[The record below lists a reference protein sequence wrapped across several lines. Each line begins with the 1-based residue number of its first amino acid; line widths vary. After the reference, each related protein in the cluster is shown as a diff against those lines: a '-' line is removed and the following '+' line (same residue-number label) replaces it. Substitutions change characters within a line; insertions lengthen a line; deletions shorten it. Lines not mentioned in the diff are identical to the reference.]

1 MKITLKSIQNLTLR
15 QDQREKTFFDDD
27 LPGFGV
33 RVRAGGS
40 KMYVVQYKIG
50 PKHRRLTLG
59 KVGGLDLNKA
69 RTAAK
74 DALAAARLGHD
85 PAGEKIEARQL
96 AAETFGALL
105 PRYLTRQ
112 RAKLKPRS
120 YQETERH
127 LLAHAKAFHELP
139 VKKIDRRT
147 IATRLAEIE
156 EHSGPAASNRVRASL
171 SAYLS
176 WLARE
181 GYIEANPASF
191 TNRAVENGARHHVP
205 SDADLRAI
213 WLALEGDD
221 YGAIVKLLLLTGAR
235 RDEIGGLRWSE
246 VDLDDASITLPPPRV
261 KNKREHL
268 IPLSEPALAIL
279 KAQPRRSAPDGTPR
293 DHIFGRG
300 TARGY
305 QGWSKSKADLDAR
318 IAEANHGREIEP
330 WRLHDFRRS
339 LSTSLHG
346 KRFGV
351 PPHVVEVMLGHVG
364 GHKGGVAGVYNKE
377 IYRDE
382 RKSALERWGVHTME
396 LVTGKWP
403 KAKVVGLRGGRS

>member
-1 MKITLKSIQNLTLR
+1 MKITSKSIQNLTLR
-15 QDQREKTFFDDD
+15 HDQREKTFFDDD

-40 KMYVVQYKIG
+40 MMYVVQYKVG

-59 KVGGLDLNKA
+59 AVGGALDLTKA

-74 DALAAARLGHD
+74 DALAAVRLGRD

-105 PRYLTRQ
+105 PRFLARQ

-127 LLAHAKAFHELP
+127 LLAHGKAFHGLP

-181 GYIEANPASF
+181 GYVDANPVGF
-191 TNRAVENGARHHVP
+191 TNRAVENGARNHVP
-205 SDADLRAI
+205 SDADLRTI
-213 WLALEGDD
+213 WLALGDD
-221 YGAIVKLLLLTGAR
+221 EYGVILKLVMLTGAR
-235 RDEIGGLRWSE
+235 RDEIGDLRWSE
-246 VDLDDASITLPPPRV
+246 IDLDAAVIRLPPPRV

-268 IPLSEPALAIL
+268 IPLSEPALTIL
-279 KAQPRRSAPDGTPR
+279 KAQPRRSASDGTLR
-293 DHIFGRG
+293 DHVFGRG
-300 TARGY
+300 VGRGY
-305 QGWSKSKADLDAR
+305 QGWSKSKTELDAR
-318 IAEANHGREIEP
+318 IIKATHGKGIEP
-330 WRLHDFRRS
+330 WTLHDFRRS
-339 LSTSLHG
+339 FSTSLHG

-351 PPHVVEVMLGHVG
+351 PPHLVEALLGHVG

-377 IYRDE
+377 IYLDE
-382 RKSALERWGVHTME
+382 RRRALARWAEYLMAVIEGRE
-396 LVTGKWP
+396 NKIIP
-403 KAKVVGLRGGRS
+403 LRP